1 MSITLN
7 SIKNIIQQGDFKT
20 ASQQLLEFVTQY
32 FPRFQN
38 EVIGYKAKL
47 QQIFID
53 ENRGIIS
60 REEIQRHKNSIMYAM
75 LELIEIL
82 EEDIRTH
89 SNQELSKSLSQET
102 QNLISHSNIHQLI
115 IQQSKTGDN
124 VTEKTMSKEKII
136 KIGDN
141 ANISAPIVIADSIQE
156 SFNTLAKA
164 DVNNDLKTQLD
175 QLLKTINEISKKAT
189 PEQIETTQKMAQDAE
204 TLVKEAASSNPRRRW
219 YELSLEGL
227 KEAATSIGEIA
238 SPVLKIVKEIGPLL
252 LP

>member
-7 SIKNIIQQGDFKT
+7 NIKNIIQQGDFKT

-32 FPRFQN
+32 SPRSQN

-47 QQIFID
+47 QQTFID
-53 ENRGIIS
+53 ENRGIVS
-60 REEIQRHKNSIMYAM
+60 REEIQRQKNGIMYAM
-75 LELIEIL
+75 LGLIEVL
-82 EEDIRTH
+82 EEDIGTH
-89 SNQELSKSLSQET
+89 SNQESSKSSSQET
-102 QNLISHSNIHQLI
+102 QSLISNSNIHQLI
-115 IQQSKTGDN
+115 IQQSNTGDN
-124 VTEKTMSKEKII
+124 VAEKTMSKEKII

-189 PEQIETTQKMAQDAE
+189 PEQTEITQRMAQDAE

-227 KEAATSIGEIA
+227 KEAATGIGEIA
-238 SPVLKIVKEIGPLL
+238 SPVLKIIKEISPLL